1 MPADFKKFCAKV
13 SLDTSAIQYE
23 NDDIM
28 RPVYG
33 DDYAIACCVSA
44 MRIGQQMQLGA
55 RYLIWLN
62 P

>member
-1 MPADFKKFCAKV
+1 M
-13 SLDTSAIQYE
+13 DTDSIQYE

-44 MRIGQQMQLGA
+44 MKIGEQMQVLW
-55 RYLIWLN
+55 RQM
-62 P
+62 